1 LFHQI
6 GVSEGSPTFLAG
18 VFFVTH
24 PTNSF
29 ADRFVFGVVAVL
41 FRGKVFHG
49 VLLLRGII
57 KFSRIGEPRLGYGQ
71 GKMGDHGGNLAKE
84 LKKNFDRADGTVLAV
99 DTINSPIQCVGVV
112 GVERGLFSLFRH
124 QGFLG
129 ISR

>member
-1 LFHQI
+1 
-6 GVSEGSPTFLAG
+6 
-18 VFFVTH
+18 
-24 PTNSF
+24 
-29 ADRFVFGVVAVL
+29 VVAVL

-84 LKKNFDRADGTVLAV
+84 LKKNFDRVGWTVFVV

-112 GVERGLFSLFRH
+112 CAERGLFSLLLL
-124 QGFLG
+124 QEYLG
-129 ISR
+129 IFR